1 MMTRD
6 EFEKLAREMMEA
18 EHLRRVAIVS
28 GFDTVE
34 FFSGEVAAKQ
44 AALLAAYDAMAARIA
59 ELEAERD
66 AARAEAQARL
76 ESCNAEADEFNAG
89 FDAYRAG
96 LSPDDEPEVAHDV
109 WRVGYAWAAYDT
121 HIARIAELEAQESW
135 RLKLDRD
142 FVDGFKAHRKGTPYE
157 AFPAAECDGDWQ
169 VGWAWAAFESMRA
182 RIRDLE
188 EQIAEHAVYSHEVAT
203 LNEARE
209 RIAELE
215 AMLELR
221 GER

>member
-6 EFEKLAREMMEA
+6 EFEKLAQEMMEA

-44 AALLAAYDAMAARIA
+44 AALLAAHDEMTECVAELEAALDAAIKDRDWHSEQLDRRSVRIA
-59 ELEAERD
+59 ELEGERD

-76 ESCNAEADEFNAG
+76 ESYNAEVDELNAG

-96 LSPDDEPEVAHDV
+96 LSLYDQPEVIYDV
-109 WRVGYAWAAYDT
+109 WRVGYAWAAYD
-121 HIARIAELEAQESW
+121 AQ
-135 RLKLDRD
+135 
-142 FVDGFKAHRKGTPYE
+142 T
-157 AFPAAECDGDWQ
+157 
-169 VGWAWAAFESMRA
+169 
-182 RIRDLE
+182 
-188 EQIAEHAVYSHEVAT
+188 
-203 LNEARE
+203 E

-215 AMLELR
+215 AACERALEGLRAPTHAANDHNCEDWPPGQGCRGCDGNELRKAVAGEIAALLR
-221 GER
+221 GEG

>member
-76 ESCNAEADEFNAG
+76 ESYNSEADEFNAG

-121 HIARIAELEAQESW
+121 HIARIAELEAACE
-135 RLKLDRD
+135 RALEGLR
-142 FVDGFKAHRKGTPYE
+142 APTH
-157 AFPAAECDGDWQ
+157 AANDHNCEDWPPGQGCRGCDGNELRKA
-169 VGWAWAAFESMRA
+169 VASEIAA
-182 RIRDLE
+182 L
-188 EQIAEHAVYSHEVAT
+188 
-203 LNEARE
+203 
-209 RIAELE
+209 
-215 AMLELR
+215 LR